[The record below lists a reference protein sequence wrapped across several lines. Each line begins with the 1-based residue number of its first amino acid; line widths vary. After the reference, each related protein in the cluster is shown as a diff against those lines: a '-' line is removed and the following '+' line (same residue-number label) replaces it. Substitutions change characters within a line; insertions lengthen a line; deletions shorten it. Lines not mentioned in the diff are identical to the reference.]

1 MSSEQD
7 VLALACHEH
16 GITSPADFSKRFG
29 IVPATITSHAA
40 LILVE
45 TPQWV
50 TETWLPNAGT
60 TRIVWVPE
68 VVRAYAAVYGVC
80 QRDDESDH
88 DYVLRIQATVKQR
101 MEEISCPTK
110 TRKRPVHTS
119 VTASGSNAP
128 GVVQPTYNPSPCRSD

>member
-1 MSSEQD
+1 MSDFVRTTATD
-7 VLALACHEH
+7 VLLAATCREH
-16 GITSPADFSKRFG
+16 GITGSRDFRARFG
-29 IVPATITSHAA
+29 IVPAAITLHAA
-40 LILVE
+40 LILME

-88 DYVLRIQATVKQR
+88 DYVLRIQATIKQR
-101 MEEISCPTK
+101 TEES
-110 TRKRPVHTS
+110 
-119 VTASGSNAP
+119 
-128 GVVQPTYNPSPCRSD
+128 